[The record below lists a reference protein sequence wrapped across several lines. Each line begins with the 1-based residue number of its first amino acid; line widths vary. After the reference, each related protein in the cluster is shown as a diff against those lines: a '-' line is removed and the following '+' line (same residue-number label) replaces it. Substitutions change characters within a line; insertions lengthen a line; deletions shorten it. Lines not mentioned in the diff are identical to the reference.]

1 MARRTRLVAVLMAMV
16 AVGVLPSCGE
26 YSDSTTP
33 GGAGPAGSAGG
44 EKVELRLNLKEG
56 ETYKLQVTS
65 DQKIT
70 QTMGES
76 KQEMPQTTELGL
88 SHLVKEVR
96 DDGTAVVQ
104 VKFESVRFKQEGPM
118 GKVDYDSSNPAP
130 AESAHPMVTALVA
143 LVGQGFSVDLTSKGE
158 AARLEG
164 ADQLVARMMENMELP
179 TPALRPVVKQQLEQ
193 QFGNQALKE
202 MMEQMIG
209 VYPDEPVGVGD
220 SWSKR
225 RVVSRGLAAIMNNTW
240 TLKSRSGGVAVVDV
254 QSTVEPNP
262 DAPPLEM
269 GPAKL
274 QYALRGTQNGSIE
287 LDEATG
293 WPLRSTVNQSL
304 AGDLTIQA
312 GAEGAQPMTVP
323 ITVEGVTRIESR

>member
-33 GGAGPAGSAGG
+33 GGAGPEGSAGA
-44 EKVELRLNLKEG
+44 EKIELRLNLKEG
-56 ETYKLQVTS
+56 ETYKLQMTS

-70 QTMGES
+70 QTVGEA
-76 KQEMPQTTELGL
+76 KQEMPQTTGFGL
-88 SHLVKEVR
+88 SHLVKEIR

-104 VKFESVRFKQEGPM
+104 VTFDSIRFKQEGPT
-118 GKVDYDSSNPAP
+118 GEVDYDSSNPPP

-158 AARLEG
+158 AARVEG
-164 ADQLVARMMENMELP
+164 ADQLVARMMEKIELP
-179 TPALRPVVKQQLEQ
+179 MPALQPVVEQQLKQ
-193 QFGNQALKE
+193 QFGDQAMKE
-202 MMEQMIG
+202 MMEQMVG

-240 TLKSRSGGVAVVDV
+240 TLKSRENGVAVLDV
-254 QSTVEPNP
+254 QSTVGPNP
-262 DAPPLEM
+262 DAPALDM
-269 GPAKL
+269 GIAKL

-293 WPLRSTVNQSL
+293 WVLRSTVNQSL
-304 AGDLTIQA
+304 SGELTIQGGPEA
-312 GAEGAQPMTVP
+312 GQPMSVP
-323 ITVEGVTRIESR
+323 ITVEGVTRVESR